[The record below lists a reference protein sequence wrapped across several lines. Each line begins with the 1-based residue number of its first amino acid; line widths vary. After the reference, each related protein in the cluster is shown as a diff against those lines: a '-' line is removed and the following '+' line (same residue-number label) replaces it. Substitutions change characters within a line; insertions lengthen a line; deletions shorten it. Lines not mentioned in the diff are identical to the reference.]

1 MKRRQPPW
9 RQPKTGPR
17 LPLLER
23 NLSFSDKIPSV
34 CDILDRVP
42 LVGSG
47 GRLRKPSKTR
57 DLIFGVLV
65 GLLLGFSSYF
75 VAESDVEALTRPAGA
90 FKELSN
96 HTSTIRCVVLVQP
109 HTRKP
114 EKYVAAVKDTYG
126 KQCNETLYFTT
137 SKSLQEKFH
146 EDLNIFLID
155 STRSFDHWTIFHH
168 AVDYVNGRTSQFDWT
183 IVVNEQSYVI
193 LNNLRRYVHGMNPN
207 IPTMVGKVVDKR
219 SIWTYVFPFH
229 QTEAFELDA
238 GVLMSSTAFRIVASR
253 CAPSWFFPR
262 YTAKM
267 LRKCSSSES
276 IQVTDPVDEEGL
288 RLFHAN
294 SPMTLLSEA
303 GKPSAFSS
311 TYLKKKAELH
321 CCSDSAITFGGVKY
335 RDQRM
340 VAYAVDSI
348 KVYGVNRVV

>member
-1 MKRRQPPW
+1 MARLSCCCRRFPPQG
-9 RQPKTGPR
+9 RPSSNCPR
-17 LPLLER
+17 L
-23 NLSFSDKIPSV
+23 SIAFS
-34 CDILDRVP
+34 DILDRVP